1 MSHFDIKFPICT
13 PHCFTYLPSFNL
25 LLLLFLD
32 SFAVYLTVARTGDFS
47 VSLSQMKGLNFLL
60 LKETLQV
67 TNKNATNMGVILLA
81 SPGRDES
88 LICFSFLK
96 ITRSHNTDFSST
108 RSKIDSSCLS
118 LTVNKCYQPGVA
130 TQGRGRQVFIYLL
143 ILGQARTGT

>member
-1 MSHFDIKFPICT
+1 
-13 PHCFTYLPSFNL
+13 
-25 LLLLFLD
+25 
-32 SFAVYLTVARTGDFS
+32 
-47 VSLSQMKGLNFLL
+47 MKGLNFLL

-67 TNKNATNMGVILLA
+67 INKNATNMGVILLA

-96 ITRSHNTDFSST
+96 ITCSHNTDFSST

-130 TQGRGRQVFIYLL
+130 TRGRGRQVFIYLL
-143 ILGQARTGT
+143 ILGQARTGIGNSRLPKAIKCNLFIYLFFPFAGMEARSLFLTSMPPTTELYL